1 MATDRKKRKIRLFKF
16 KKDKKKPETV
26 KENQPKNS
34 NKHSKRNSD
43 TSEQNS
49 KLKLINGKRKKNLV
63 KRIVVYSLIVAV
75 VIAIFVINLLTPTGI
90 IEALQ
95 NKYNAMGEGIF
106 PINVYSTNAKA
117 FSSFNNMYGV
127 LNDSFFEL
135 YNPEGKLI
143 QAVSHG
149 MSNAQLEV
157 SEARYL
163 IYDRD
168 RYTLSVY
175 NYGDKLFGAK
185 YDDAIS
191 SADIGRD
198 GTFAVVTDSKSFQ
211 NTVYVYNKNNESVF
225 TWNSANY
232 YVTDVA
238 VADDGESIAVCLL
251 NSVGGAFESFVYI
264 LEFDS
269 AEPVFR
275 FKFNDIVSSLT
286 SCGENYILAN
296 GFDRAYTIPW
306 NSGAEYDLKVTGI
319 VRCYDFNVNSASCVV
334 SGREDNGHVNTVT
347 VINEFGTINCS
358 FEFNTTVNDVCLNE
372 TEIAILTD
380 NEVYVYDHF
389 GALKKTMKS
398 TVKGSFVGIIDTGEV
413 AVLDSSKMIKLEQ

>member
-16 KKDKKKPETV
+16 KNNKKNEAVKDNKRKDKNTPS
-26 KENQPKNS
+26 ENN
-34 NKHSKRNSD
+34 RD
-43 TSEQNS
+43 ISEENS
-49 KLKLINGKRKKNLV
+49 KLKIINGKRKKNLI
-63 KRIVVYSLIVAV
+63 KRIVVYSLIFSVI
-75 VIAIFVINLLTPTGI
+75 IAIFVINLITPTGI

-95 NKYNAMGEGIF
+95 NKYNSIGEGVF

-117 FSSFNNMYGV
+117 FSSFNDMYGI
-127 LNDSFFEL
+127 LNESFFEL
-135 YNPEGKLI
+135 YNPKGKLI

-185 YDDAIS
+185 YEDVIT

-211 NTVYVYNKNNESVF
+211 NTVLVYNKNNELVF

-238 VADDGESIAVCLL
+238 VSNDGDSIAVCLL

-264 LEFDS
+264 LEYNS
-269 AEPVFR
+269 AEPVYR
-275 FKFNDIVSSLT
+275 FKFNDVVSSLT

-306 NSGAEYDLKVTGI
+306 NSGAEYDLKISGV
-319 VRCYDFNVNSASCVV
+319 VRCYDSNVTSASCII
-334 SGREDNGHVNTVT
+334 SGREDNGHVNTIT
-347 VINEFGTINCS
+347 VINEFGTVNCS
-358 FEFNTTVNDVCLNE
+358 FEFNATVNDVDLSE
-372 TEIAILTD
+372 TEIAVLTD

-389 GALKKTMKS
+389 GVLIRTLKS
-398 TVKGSFVGIIDTGEV
+398 SVKGNFVGIVDNGEV
-413 AVLDSSKMIKLEQ
+413 AVLDSSKIVKLEQ